1 VPGQYPSFWAVSS
14 LIFAANAIFSMAH
27 GYWFLG
33 LCQVITAAL
42 AVVAAYSSRAAVS
55 PGWKTAGRRRRDR
68 SAR

>member
-33 LCQVITAAL
+33 LCQVITAAV
-42 AVVAAYSSRAAVS
+42 AVVAAYSSRGAVG
-55 PGWKTAGRRRRDR
+55 PGWTTAARRQRDR
-68 SAR
+68 SPR